1 MRWSP
6 PVSLQPWV
14 MLRSASFQISWRG
27 EKWRFRGAVV
37 LLDLEEA
44 HPAVPAQTCLA
55 SHTPT
60 AISITASP
68 PWDQAYISSACSSG
82 LMLFPSLPVPQH
94 YEQACLC
101 ARVCVCVCLCV
112 SFYVWISCWSN
123 STSHHSA
130 MTASS
135 HRASPA
141 WVRPAVTVNSPWKH
155 FNSLPHITNME
166 LKSGQWMGN
175 RGNPFLTPQIRFT
188 TEAWTILLFRCASYI
203 YLYPIVTV
211 WFLWPQAVSYVIS

>member
-1 MRWSP
+1 MKTLFNDESKRTFSSCNFNNLTDKHEVMGQHHPLVHTLVINMW
-6 PVSLQPWV
+6 WV
-14 MLRSASFQISWRG
+14 
-27 EKWRFRGAVV
+27 
-37 LLDLEEA
+37 
-44 HPAVPAQTCLA
+44 C
-55 SHTPT
+55 
-60 AISITASP
+60 
-68 PWDQAYISSACSSG
+68 
-82 LMLFPSLPVPQH
+82 
-94 YEQACLC
+94 
-101 ARVCVCVCLCV
+101 VCVCVCLCV